1 MEEVGLVVETDGGMA
16 RVRLMRRATCDKCGI
31 CGIGRAPEIVVE
43 VPNTIGARPGEAVRL
58 AMESGSLLRAAA
70 AAYLVP
76 LLALLAGYLVLS
88 AFLARLGMAAGREA
102 FAIAGGFA
110 CLALSY
116 LWLRSYDRRRGD
128 RLTPRMIAVV
138 EPPAASGEPPEPPR

>member
-1 MEEVGLVVETDGGMA
+1 CLERLPPAALRARRGAGARDPPPGTAVQAGAVEAGRNPPSPQRMSSVA
-16 RVRLMRRATCDKCGI
+16 RV
-31 CGIGRAPEIVVE
+31 P
-43 VPNTIGARPGEAVRL
+43 
-58 AMESGSLLRAAA
+58 LRAAA